1 VQGRVDHAWHR
12 WLPEKGQNMELFLGG
27 VLIIAIVCG
36 VGIMAVA
43 CVDPEI
49 SDAHQIDVHESHPLE
64 APTQ

>member
-1 VQGRVDHAWHR
+1 
-12 WLPEKGQNMELFLGG
+12 MELFLGG

-49 SDAHQIDVHESHPLE
+49 SDAHQTDVHESHPLE
-64 APTQ
+64 APTH